1 MTEGQEIGTT
11 TPDSPGVLSIAKTGP
26 WKGLHS
32 GMALAAKGMVLV
44 FVILS
49 VAFLDAAGALYSDVR
64 AWIEGTLDWYYVLT
78 VCVAVFVS
86 LYLMCSRYGNIRL
99 GDDDARPEFSTFSW
113 LAMLFSAGLGIGL
126 LFFSIAEPL
135 YYLDNSAPGGYPNNP
150 HADRAGA
157 LLLDVQ
163 RAEHAVR
170 VTYMHWGIH
179 AWSVYVI
186 VGLCLAWFGFRK
198 KLPLTLRSA
207 LYPVIGERIYGTP
220 GHLVDLLAVFGTVF
234 GVATSLGLGVKQMG
248 AGLDTLFGVDPGIVT
263 QIGLIAAISTVATL
277 SAVSGVGR
285 GIRIISEWNIYL
297 TVVLLGFSCSGP
309 TEWLW
314 GFRHPTPA
322 TTVAAIRGILTGGRR
337 GTRPGRAAD
346 RLLLGWWISG
356 ALSGCSSPGFPGAK
370 LRELSRRNVRNPR
383 AGRALVAPGRQ
394 RHPSR
399 TLRPKGGRTADMT
412 WCAAAIWKRPCTAP
426 LPR

>member
-11 TPDSPGVLSIAKTGP
+11 TPDSPRALSIAQTGP

-44 FVILS
+44 FVVLS

-64 AWIEGTLDWYYVLT
+64 AWIESTLDWYYVLT

-170 VTYMHWGIH
+170 VT
-179 AWSVYVI
+179 
-186 VGLCLAWFGFRK
+186 
-198 KLPLTLRSA
+198 
-207 LYPVIGERIYGTP
+207 
-220 GHLVDLLAVFGTVF
+220 
-234 GVATSLGLGVKQMG
+234 
-248 AGLDTLFGVDPGIVT
+248 
-263 QIGLIAAISTVATL
+263 
-277 SAVSGVGR
+277 
-285 GIRIISEWNIYL
+285 
-297 TVVLLGFSCSGP
+297 
-309 TEWLW
+309 
-314 GFRHPTPA
+314 
-322 TTVAAIRGILTGGRR
+322 
-337 GTRPGRAAD
+337 
-346 RLLLGWWISG
+346 
-356 ALSGCSSPGFPGAK
+356 
-370 LRELSRRNVRNPR
+370 
-383 AGRALVAPGRQ
+383 
-394 RHPSR
+394 
-399 TLRPKGGRTADMT
+399 
-412 WCAAAIWKRPCTAP
+412 
-426 LPR
+426 